1 MSEISKRKLR
11 NKLSRYALQAGSKVV
26 YIVLL
31 MYYSYKRS
39 ETPKWAKASILGSI
53 AYFLSPIDFIP
64 DLTPILGFTDDLG
77 VLLVGLTAVSM
88 YINKEV
94 RDKAKHKLTQWFDEE
109 DIEQAVEDI
118 DHTSCISETANAVE
132 LLSVG

>member
-1 MSEISKRKLR
+1 MSDISKRKLR

-31 MYYSYKRS
+31 MYYSYKRH
-39 ETPKWAKASILGSI
+39 ETPKWAKVSILGSI

-94 RDKAKHKLTQWFDEE
+94 RDKAKQKLTKWFDEE
-109 DIEQAVEDI
+109 DIEQAVEEI
-118 DHTSCISETANAVE
+118 DHKIKSKK
-132 LLSVG
+132 

>member
-118 DHTSCISETANAVE
+118 DHKIK
-132 LLSVG
+132 GKK